1 MRAEQQPQVDKWLAQ
16 CNPMTASGSFLQ
28 VSGLQLQAGV
38 GGREIRERDTG
49 FTGRLHSRNPTAPSM
64 RLCCHGRT

>member
-1 MRAEQQPQVDKWLAQ
+1 MRAEQQPQADKWLAQ

-38 GGREIRERDTG
+38 GGEGDQGETRDSRVG
-49 FTGRLHSRNPTAPSM
+49 FIPATQRRPQ
-64 RLCCHGRT
+64 